1 MAVIDLTRSD
11 LSTRTSDEDLRHSVA
26 AGLRRWPSAGVAVV
40 VVRDNSPVQSFC
52 HGVADVASGRRV
64 SEDTVFRIGSL
75 TKTITAVAVMQ
86 LCEQGMVDLDAPA
99 NDYLRAF
106 RLVPASAEFGPAT
119 VRHLLTHT
127 AGVGY

>member
-1 MAVIDLTRSD
+1 MAV
-11 LSTRTSDEDLRHSVA
+11 
-26 AGLRRWPSAGVAVV
+26 RRGQVP
-40 VVRDNSPVQSFC
+40 VVRDSLPVRYFC

-86 LCEQGMVDLDAPA
+86 LCEQGLLDLDAPA

-106 RLVPASAEFGPAT
+106 HLVPASAGFGPAT
-119 VRHLLTHT
+119 VSHLLTHT
-127 AGVGY
+127 AGVGYWRRGSDLLLHPVRALA